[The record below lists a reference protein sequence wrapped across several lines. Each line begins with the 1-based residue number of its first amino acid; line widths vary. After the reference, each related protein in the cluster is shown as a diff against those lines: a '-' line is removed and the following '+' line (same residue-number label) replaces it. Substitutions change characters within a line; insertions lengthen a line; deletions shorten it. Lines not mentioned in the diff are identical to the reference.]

1 MKLSIVTPVLNGAK
15 YIRFLLQSIESEKL
29 RNPGVAIEHI
39 IVDGGSI
46 DSTLEICREFG
57 FPIVYELN
65 GSNQSEAINFGFTK
79 ASGQVFAWQNADDI
93 YYEGFTNVLDLFENQ
108 NEPRLVYGNYNIID
122 KQGDILSYCSPPE
135 FVEWKIKFG
144 RFVPMQPTVFWDRVI
159 WENLDGV
166 STSYKYAMD
175 VDFFYRA
182 LGNYKFQKC
191 NELIG
196 GFRYHNNSLT
206 SSLKNRV
213 EILKDVERAYRS
225 RFGNELLGLMKV
237 RFYWIR
243 SQVSGFVKRFYR
255 I

>member
-1 MKLSIVTPVLNGAK
+1 
-15 YIRFLLQSIESEKL
+15 
-29 RNPGVAIEHI
+29 
-39 IVDGGSI
+39 
-46 DSTLEICREFG
+46 
-57 FPIVYELN
+57 
-65 GSNQSEAINFGFTK
+65 
-79 ASGQVFAWQNADDI
+79 
-93 YYEGFTNVLDLFENQ
+93 
-108 NEPRLVYGNYNIID
+108 
-122 KQGDILSYCSPPE
+122 
-135 FVEWKIKFG
+135 
-144 RFVPMQPTVFWDRVI
+144 VI